1 MEKYLFGEDAD
12 LYRRTL
18 RLLFSLA
25 CEKIF
30 PDRSIQGG
38 YSIANAYWYWIQG
51 IEAVHHNELEMIKAE
66 MLQLVARDVKVHE
79 EKRPYKEVLQYF
91 IEKEQFIAAK
101 LLSSRIPIGGMVDV
115 KVCMIEEKPHFRLRY
130 PKGGVMLTYGSRFV
144 DQPAITS
151 AILEL
156 REWSKK
162 TGVNCSAGDGAQK
175 LYIHACEVRLEN
187 KISELAKQIAKRA
200 GPTASGKT
208 TFSHKLSL
216 ALRTEGVSS
225 MPLTVDHYYLPLDRQ
240 PKYQIRHNRADV
252 DYDSIESMDVEL
264 VQEHIMALTHGE
276 TAAQQGRA
284 VHRQVQ
290 VMTPIYNMKTG
301 YREHPGKEMKLE
313 EGGTLIIEGIH
324 ALNPNYTSKIPE
336 NEKFKVYISPIMTL
350 QLDDFNV
357 CKTTDHRLA
366 RRMSRDY
373 LFRGNNAAK
382 NEADF
387 IFNSA
392 MHCELPI
399 LKGRLDQLL
408 RTVPPDNDNFVKCS
422 HLLAVLDT
430 FPTWQESPV
439 ASTSILREFIGGA
452 ICRYASKLMIPSSGS
467 SGGGGAL
474 VEVIAALRRY
484 KTNVNLQEKVEQR
497 ARDLSLTLSL
507 QGLMA
512 ISSCLIEATSELDPS
527 TAQVTCEIVL
537 DSLKCH
543 ADVARVQR
551 GGLLALSGI
560 FSGRGSELKP
570 YFANRSLLACLD
582 AMQRFRGE
590 MSVLSVGCLA
600 LWSILMDM
608 KQSPGDGS
616 TSKEVV
622 RALLSVLEF
631 SPNHQDSHV
640 TALSAISQCV
650 HSASYADVTRDDMEV
665 ILSSIDKSI
674 SEERVADQ
682 GLRTLLS
689 LLGHDLLRP
698 QQNLRVSLGARE
710 LAEIVAIVS
719 RALQAHQ
726 SRRSIVESSSL
737 ILWLLGGKS
746 KQSRVSDEAIL
757 ILFNGLLEDHPL
769 TLEIVLALSASLT
782 YSTIEQCERLQ
793 WSHVSQVVEVLERSS
808 DALLLQ
814 HALMLLSNLMSR
826 QTFNQHMSLQGA
838 TGKVVRRMRGME
850 HSRELDREKCALL
863 GNLAVTEENRRMI
876 AESEGIELIFDCVA
890 AFLECPDVQEK
901 GSTALLNLAV
911 QDQYKEVVTR
921 MGGIE
926 YALETMS
933 RHPGEILLLER
944 VCGLLGNLGLKR
956 ENQREILS
964 KGGVI
969 AILSSMKRHPQASGL
984 QCNACGAIWSLVSN
998 QEVQEN
1004 QRVIGSSG
1012 GIPVILHA
1020 MACGALCGLVF
1031 RNDKNR
1037 SSVKGKGG
1045 VELLKKALQT
1055 HSRHQGVTQTA
1066 TFCLEEL
1073 L

>member
-1 MEKYLFGEDAD
+1 MLRSASTMADAEHFEYLFGEDAD

-115 KVCMIEEKPHFRLRY
+115 KVCMIEEKPHFRLSFFPVFESLGKLKKIPFDLQIY

-162 TGVNCSAGDGAQK
+162 TGVNCSADLCDVEEGDGAQK

-187 KISELAKQIAKRA
+187 KISELAKQIAKRAESNRLRVVCIA

-276 TAAQQGRA
+276 T
-284 VHRQVQ
+284 

-382 NEADF
+382 TLSMWSNVRRGEHTWIFPHQNEADF

-439 ASTSILREFIGGA
+439 ASTSILREFIGGSA
-452 ICRYASKLMIPSSGS
+452 F
-467 SGGGGAL
+467 
-474 VEVIAALRRY
+474 
-484 KTNVNLQEKVEQR
+484 NV
-497 ARDLSLTLSL
+497 
-507 QGLMA
+507 
-512 ISSCLIEATSELDPS
+512 
-527 TAQVTCEIVL
+527 
-537 DSLKCH
+537 H
-543 ADVARVQR
+543 
-551 GGLLALSGI
+551 
-560 FSGRGSELKP
+560 
-570 YFANRSLLACLD
+570 
-582 AMQRFRGE
+582 
-590 MSVLSVGCLA
+590 
-600 LWSILMDM
+600 
-608 KQSPGDGS
+608 
-616 TSKEVV
+616 
-622 RALLSVLEF
+622 
-631 SPNHQDSHV
+631 
-640 TALSAISQCV
+640 
-650 HSASYADVTRDDMEV
+650 
-665 ILSSIDKSI
+665 
-674 SEERVADQ
+674 
-682 GLRTLLS
+682 
-689 LLGHDLLRP
+689 
-698 QQNLRVSLGARE
+698 
-710 LAEIVAIVS
+710 
-719 RALQAHQ
+719 
-726 SRRSIVESSSL
+726 
-737 ILWLLGGKS
+737 
-746 KQSRVSDEAIL
+746 
-757 ILFNGLLEDHPL
+757 
-769 TLEIVLALSASLT
+769 
-782 YSTIEQCERLQ
+782 
-793 WSHVSQVVEVLERSS
+793 
-808 DALLLQ
+808 
-814 HALMLLSNLMSR
+814 
-826 QTFNQHMSLQGA
+826 
-838 TGKVVRRMRGME
+838 
-850 HSRELDREKCALL
+850 
-863 GNLAVTEENRRMI
+863 
-876 AESEGIELIFDCVA
+876 
-890 AFLECPDVQEK
+890 
-901 GSTALLNLAV
+901 
-911 QDQYKEVVTR
+911 
-921 MGGIE
+921 
-926 YALETMS
+926 
-933 RHPGEILLLER
+933 
-944 VCGLLGNLGLKR
+944 
-956 ENQREILS
+956 
-964 KGGVI
+964 
-969 AILSSMKRHPQASGL
+969 
-984 QCNACGAIWSLVSN
+984 
-998 QEVQEN
+998 
-1004 QRVIGSSG
+1004 
-1012 GIPVILHA
+1012 
-1020 MACGALCGLVF
+1020 
-1031 RNDKNR
+1031 
-1037 SSVKGKGG
+1037 
-1045 VELLKKALQT
+1045 
-1055 HSRHQGVTQTA
+1055 
-1066 TFCLEEL
+1066 
-1073 L
+1073 